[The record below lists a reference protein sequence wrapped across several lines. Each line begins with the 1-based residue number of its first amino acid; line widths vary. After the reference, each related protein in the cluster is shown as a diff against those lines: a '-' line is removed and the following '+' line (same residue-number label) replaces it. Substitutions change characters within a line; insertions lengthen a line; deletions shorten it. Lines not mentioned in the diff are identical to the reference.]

1 MIISMEFR
9 TFGSQILICGNS
21 YLEVENCKR
30 IMEYN
35 DIYLKVKTVS
45 GLIIEI
51 WGTGLKLSDY
61 NTDGIAVRGKISSV
75 ELHGSEDGVK

>member
-1 MIISMEFR
+1 MPLYDNE
-9 TFGSQILICGNS
+9 SQIVICGTG
-21 YLEVENCKR
+21 YMEVENCKR

-51 WGTGLKLSDY
+51 WGTGLKLSNYD
-61 NTDGIAVRGKISSV
+61 TTGIAVRGRINSV
-75 ELHGSEDGVK
+75 ELHGKEEPRDRKD